1 MTKENNDRFV
11 LNRKILLKM
20 LPFIKLHC
28 ILFSFSVLYSQY
40 GLRIKARIEIAS
52 TPVSSRPSQHFAS
65 IKVNQP
71 SSPIEQSKTCFV
83 ISADPSLSLPLSF
96 SLPFCSVP
104 PPSCALTRQ
113 SSLPLRR
120 ISDAISVIRG
130 VPDISKERPLG
141 SNHGKHCCATGR
153 HSEVQ
158 SICFFFNL

>member
-11 LNRKILLKM
+11 LKRKILLRM
-20 LPFIKLHC
+20 LPFIKSTVFILSSLLAVWITHKSSDWNSPYSSLKSPLPTLC
-28 ILFSFSVLYSQY
+28 IHQGESAFFADRAVENLLCNP
-40 GLRIKARIEIAS
+40 RIY
-52 TPVSSRPSQHFAS
+52 
-65 IKVNQP
+65 
-71 SSPIEQSKTCFV
+71 
-83 ISADPSLSLPLSF
+83 LSF
-96 SLPFCSVP
+96 SLSP
-104 PPSCALTRQ
+104 PPPFYCVLFSSPLPRE
-113 SSLPLRR
+113 SSLLRR